1 MEVRLM
7 RSALVASLLLLVVLG
22 GCTSREAKIAS
33 ERKEAT
39 EYFDKKEWNEAK
51 IAYKNLLKLAP
62 NDAEAH
68 YQMGETLW
76 NLQEYGDALWQY
88 REASRLAPKN
98 AEWKLK
104 LAQVLFV
111 AREYDGVLEQ
121 VTSLLEDDPKNIDA
135 LLLRGAL
142 KSVKG
147 DVDGLLVDVDAAL
160 AINPQHEG
168 ALQLKAQALGR
179 KGDVAGAED
188 ALRKLVEA
196 KGSAANHTS
205 LARFLAITGK
215 NDEALK
221 ELETAISV
229 ADTVPDRTA
238 VRLFL
243 TNFYINQGQND
254 KAEQVLL
261 QARDDAPTDGN
272 VLLTLARFYYATGKA
287 DKAEAMLEEGV
298 KAKPDSVDPLLVL
311 SDYHRR
317 IGQMDKALA
326 DVDRAIALDAKS
338 ESARLRRAELMVDQ
352 KGENATPTPESWQ
365 IVRDVLKDN
374 PKSVLGLFTEGKF
387 YLLDKKYGEAATS
400 LRRVIDEQPNA
411 SAHVLLGTAYLAQQQ
426 RELARSEFQ
435 QALQLDAQN
444 LPARSQLAALY
455 LDANENENAAREA
468 KAALDQNPSDL
479 RVNLIYVE
487 ALVRLKRIHDARE
500 ALHAV
505 QIADSAPPDIQLKVA
520 QLYRRTREPKLA
532 EPILAK
538 LHEKNPTDAAV
549 MAEIAQADL
558 DERQPEEALKK
569 VDGWIGEQPNNAALY
584 EMRAKIRLGSPDQH
598 ADAAEKAEADL
609 KTAIEKDPKRV
620 ESYITLGKLYREMWR
635 KNNNEKTLEDSISTY
650 QKALQL
656 QPSEP
661 SIALELAQLCERS
674 GKTQQAKEYYE
685 TVLRLDQEQ
694 PAAKNNL
701 AWLLANSDN
710 PTAAELDRALQ
721 LAQDAKNAMPTD
733 PSVADTL
740 GWIMYK
746 KGIPA
751 AAIGLFKEAIEGY
764 PEGHPLRGT
773 VRYHLAKAYD
783 RNGERDRA
791 VSELKRALDEVA
803 QFAERSDAEKFLK
816 ELQTG

>member
-1 MEVRLM
+1 MKRAAV
-7 RSALVASLLLLVVLG
+7 VVLVVLAAVV
-22 GCTSREAKIAS
+22 GCTSREARIADQ
-33 ERKEAT
+33 RKTADG
-39 EYFDKKEWNEAK
+39 YFDQKEWNEAK
-51 IAYKNLLKLAP
+51 IAYMNLLKLAP

-68 YQMGETLW
+68 FKMADTLW

-88 REASRLAPKN
+88 KEASRLAPKN
-98 AEWKLK
+98 PEWKLK

-111 AREYDGVLEQ
+111 ARDYDGALEQ

-135 LLLRGAL
+135 LLLRGGL

-147 DVDGLLVDVDAAL
+147 DIDGLLEDVDAAL
-160 AINPQHEG
+160 AINPQHEA
-168 ALQLKAQALGR
+168 ALSLKAQALGR
-179 KGDVAGAED
+179 KGDIAGAED

-196 KGSAANHTS
+196 KPNAENHTS
-205 LARFLAITGK
+205 LARFLAMIGK

-221 ELETAISV
+221 ELETAITV
-229 ADTVPDRTA
+229 AETPSQRTG

-243 TNFYINQGQND
+243 TNFYLNQGQND

-261 QARDDAPTDGN
+261 QAREDEPGDGN

-311 SDYHRR
+311 ADYHRR
-317 IGQMDKALA
+317 IGAMDKALQ
-326 DVDRAIALDAKS
+326 DVDRAIALDPKS

-352 KGENATPTPESWQ
+352 KGEDASPTPESWQ
-365 IVRDVLKDN
+365 IVRDVLKEN
-374 PKSVLGLFTEGKF
+374 PKSILGLFTEGKF
-387 YLLDKKYGEAATS
+387 YLLDKKYNEAATS

-411 SAHVLLGTAYLAQQQ
+411 SAHVLLGTAYLAQHQT
-426 RELARSEFQ
+426 ELARSEFQ

-468 KAALDQNPSDL
+468 KAALDQSPGDL

-505 QIADSAPPDIQLKVA
+505 QLPDAAAPEIRLKVA
-520 QLYRRTREPKLA
+520 QLYRRTREPQLA
-532 EPILAK
+532 QPILAK
-538 LHEKNPTDAAV
+538 LHTEDPTNPAV

-569 VDGWIGEQPNNAALY
+569 VDGWIAEQPDNAALY
-584 EMRAKIRLGSPDQH
+584 EMRAKIRLGSPDQKP
-598 ADAAEKAEADL
+598 DSVDKAEADL
-609 KTAIEKDPKRV
+609 KIAIEKDPKRV
-620 ESYITLGKLYREMWR
+620 ESYMTLGKLYRELWK
-635 KNNNEKTLEDSISTY
+635 KNNSEKTLDDAISTY
-650 QKALQL
+650 KKALEL
-656 QPSEP
+656 QPNTP
-661 SIALELAQLCERS
+661 AIALELAQLCERS
-674 GKTQQAKEYYE
+674 GRIDQAKEYYE
-685 TVLRLDQEQ
+685 AVLRVDQDQ
-694 PAAKNNL
+694 PGAKNNL
-701 AWLLANSDN
+701 AWLLANADN
-710 PTAAELDRALQ
+710 PSAADLDRALQ

-751 AAIGLFKEAIEGY
+751 AAIGLFKEAIDGY

-803 QFAERSDAEKFLK
+803 VFPERNDAEKFLK
-816 ELQTG
+816 ELS

>member
-1 MEVRLM
+1 M
-7 RSALVASLLLLVVLG
+7 RSAVLVLMLALLAVA
-22 GCTSREAKIAS
+22 GCTSREARIAE
-33 ERKEAT
+33 ERKEAVGF
-39 EYFDKKEWNEAK
+39 YDKKEWNDAK
-51 IAYKNLLKLAP
+51 VAYLKLLKLAP

-68 YQMGETLW
+68 YQMAETLW
-76 NLQEYGDALWQY
+76 NLQEYGESLWHY
-88 REASRLAPKN
+88 KEASRLAPKN
-98 AEWKLK
+98 ADWKLK

-111 AREYDGVLEQ
+111 ARDSDGALEQ
-121 VTSLLEDDPKNIDA
+121 VTQLLQDDPKNIDA

-147 DVDGLLVDVDAAL
+147 DVDGLLEDVELAL
-160 AINPQHEG
+160 SINPQSES
-168 ALQLKAQALGR
+168 ALGLKAQALGR

-205 LARFLAITGK
+205 LARFLAIVGK

-229 ADTVPDRTA
+229 ADTPEDRTA

-243 TNFYINQGQND
+243 TNFYLNQGQND
-254 KAEQVLL
+254 KAEEVLL
-261 QARDDAPTDGN
+261 QARQDAPTDSN

-311 SDYHRR
+311 ADYHRR
-317 IGQMDKALA
+317 IGSMDKALQ
-326 DVDRAIALDAKS
+326 DVDRAIALDPKNEAAK
-338 ESARLRRAELMVDQ
+338 LRRAELVVDQ
-352 KGENATPTPESWQ
+352 QGENATPTEESWK
-365 IVRDVLKDN
+365 IVREVLKDN

-387 YLLDKKYGEAATS
+387 YLLDKKYAEAATS

-411 SAHVLLGTAYLAQQQ
+411 SAHVLLGTAYLAQHQA
-426 RELARSEFQ
+426 ELARSEFQ
-435 QALQLDAQN
+435 QALTLDATN

-455 LDANENENAAREA
+455 LDSNENENAAREA
-468 KAALDQNPSDL
+468 KQALDQNPNDL
-479 RVNLIYVE
+479 RVSLIYIE
-487 ALVRLKRIHDARE
+487 SLVRLKRIKDARD
-500 ALHAV
+500 ALHNV
-505 QIADSAPPDIQLKVA
+505 KLPDDASPELRLKVA
-520 QLYRRTREPKLA
+520 QLYRRTREPQA
-532 EPILAK
+532 AAPILAK
-538 LHEKNPTDAAV
+538 LHEQDPTNPV
-549 MAEIAQADL
+549 IMAEMAQADL
-558 DERQPEEALKK
+558 DERQPDEALKK
-569 VDGWIGEQPNNAALY
+569 VDGWIAEQPNNAALY
-584 EMRAKIRLGSPDQH
+584 EMRAKIRLGQTDMRQETI
-598 ADAAEKAEADL
+598 DKAEADL

-620 ESYITLGKLYREMWR
+620 ESYMTLGKLYRELSR
-635 KNNNEKTLEDSISTY
+635 KNNDQKLLDEAADTY
-650 QKALQL
+650 KKALDL
-656 QPSEP
+656 QPSNAP
-661 SIALELAQLCERS
+661 IALELAQICEHS
-674 GKTQQAKEYYE
+674 GKIDQAKEYYE
-685 TVLRLDQEQ
+685 TALRLDQDQ

-701 AWLLANSDN
+701 AWLLANGDN
-710 PTAAELDRALQ
+710 PSPADLDRALQ

-751 AAIGLFKEAIEGY
+751 AAIGLFKEAIDGY